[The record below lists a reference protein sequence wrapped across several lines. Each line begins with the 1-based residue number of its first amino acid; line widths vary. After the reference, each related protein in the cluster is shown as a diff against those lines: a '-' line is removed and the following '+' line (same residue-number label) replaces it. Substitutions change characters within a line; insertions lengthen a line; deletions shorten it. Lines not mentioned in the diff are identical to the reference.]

1 MTRSILITGASR
13 GIGRAS
19 AWLHAEREG
28 AELWLLGRDRV
39 ALEETA
45 AGVVARGGTAHV
57 LVADLMDRAAL
68 KAVAREVPRLD
79 GLIAS
84 AGLAGDTPVDEDCDD
99 LFDTILGANLTAS
112 WNIVRAFLPVL
123 APGCRVVFVSSVL
136 GRYGVPRAAAY
147 VAAKHALLG
156 LTKSLAL
163 ELLPRG
169 ITVNAVAPN
178 WVETDMA
185 ESRVAQIA
193 ASMGVDPATART
205 RLARAV
211 PIGRFFQPQEIAEGI
226 GWMMNPLN
234 STQLGQCLN
243 LDGGGVQD

>member
-19 AWLHAEREG
+19 AYHHAEREG
-28 AELWLLGRDRV
+28 ADLWLLGRDRD

-45 AGVVARGGTAHV
+45 RGVVAKGGTAHV
-57 LVADLMDRAAL
+57 LLADLMDRAAL
-68 KAVAREVPRLD
+68 KAVAQDVPRLD
-79 GLIAS
+79 GIIAA

-99 LFDTILGANLTAS
+99 LFDTIVGASLTAS
-112 WNIVRAFLPVL
+112 WNTVRAFLPVL
-123 APGCRVVFVSSVL
+123 APGSRVVFVSSVL

-147 VAAKHALLG
+147 VAAKHAILG

-169 ITVNAVAPN
+169 IIVNAVAPN

-193 ASMGVDPATART
+193 ANMGVDPATART

>member
-19 AWLHAEREG
+19 AYHHAEREG
-28 AELWLLGRDRV
+28 ADLWLLGRDRD

-45 AGVVARGGTAHV
+45 RGVVAKGGTAHV
-57 LVADLMDRAAL
+57 LLADLMDRAAL
-68 KAVAREVPRLD
+68 KAVAQDVPRLD
-79 GLIAS
+79 GIIAA

-99 LFDTILGANLTAS
+99 LFDTIVGASLTAS
-112 WNIVRAFLPVL
+112 WN
-123 APGCRVVFVSSVL
+123 VVFVSSVL

-147 VAAKHALLG
+147 VAAKHAILG

-169 ITVNAVAPN
+169 IIVNAVAPN

-193 ASMGVDPATART
+193 ANMGVDPATART